1 MDRISAEQVT
11 RRVREVL
18 HRHGVSRADVA
29 RILGLNQS
37 TADARLYGQSRWQG
51 HELFLLA
58 AGLGI
63 DVDEFAPE
71 QELAS

>member
-1 MDRISAEQVT
+1 MDGISAEQVT

-18 HRHGVSRADVA
+18 HRRGVSRADVA
-29 RILGLNQS
+29 RIVGLTQS

-58 AGLGI
+58 LGLGI